1 MMLVRNFWAI
11 ERIARSSDEQQAKQ
25 LARLYRELSPAYMNW
40 FVEGILSSHPRNIL
54 QPKSGP
60 YDGNTQRWGKQLAD
74 AASTMTSE
82 QVADQLGNWLGIAAR
97 ARAVYVFQRH
107 PKATAALIAADLD
120 SLERPA
126 VDRAAQAILA
136 LNLRSFTPR
145 LVELFIEHEELSEP
159 LYRALIFA
167 NVPEIALPLMEQ
179 VKKDPRFLIRCS
191 GILQG
196 PLNGK
201 PADPTLLGLLNSQ
214 DAEMKFAAATA
225 LVECRD
231 DKLAAPIVQLASD
244 DEARFRQVA
253 AEMAVKLPNKKF
265 QTIRASL
272 LPLLKDANGF
282 VKMAALRCFSQQ
294 HDLAAGPVILKL
306 LKEEAGSVQDKVTVM
321 QALSQLAGTNFNYD
335 MHNWGP
341 SNTKAIKE
349 FEAWLS
355 QAAKMPSR

>member
-1 MMLVRNFWAI
+1 MNFLAI
-11 ERIARSSDEQQAKQ
+11 ERIARLPDEQQADQ

-82 QVADQLGNWLGIAAR
+82 QVADQLQANRWLNIATR
-97 ARAVYVFQRH
+97 ARAIYVFQRH

-120 SLERPA
+120 SLDPPA
-126 VDRAAQAILA
+126 VDRAAKAILA
-136 LNLRSFTPR
+136 LNLREFTQR
-145 LVELFIEHEELSEP
+145 LVTIFIDHEKVAEPAFHTLLFLKDPACTQP
-159 LYRALIFA
+159 LL
-167 NVPEIALPLMEQ
+167 EQ

-191 GILQG
+191 GIFQG

-201 PADPTLLGLLNSQ
+201 SADPTLLGLLNSP
-214 DAEMKFAAATA
+214 DAEIKFAAATA

-231 DKLAAPIVQLASD
+231 EKLAAPIVQLASD

-253 AEMAVKLPNKKF
+253 AEMAVNFPDDTFK
-265 QTIRASL
+265 TIRASL
-272 LPLLKDANGF
+272 LPLLKDANGP
-282 VKMAALRCFSQQ
+282 VKMAALRCFSQKN
-294 HDLAAGPVILKL
+294 DLAAGPVILKM

-321 QALSQLAGTNFNYD
+321 QALSNLAGTNFNYD
-335 MHNWGP
+335 LHNWGP
-341 SNTKAIKE
+341 SNTRPIRKFENWLNQTSAQFKE
-349 FEAWLS
+349 
-355 QAAKMPSR
+355 